1 MYKLFKESFVVM
13 SEADKIKLLQAFYY
27 EGRTMSLDFIF
38 QKCIANANTIVYNIL
53 RKAI

>member
-38 QKCIANANTIVYNIL
+38 QKNFVKIIIERTL
-53 RKAI
+53 